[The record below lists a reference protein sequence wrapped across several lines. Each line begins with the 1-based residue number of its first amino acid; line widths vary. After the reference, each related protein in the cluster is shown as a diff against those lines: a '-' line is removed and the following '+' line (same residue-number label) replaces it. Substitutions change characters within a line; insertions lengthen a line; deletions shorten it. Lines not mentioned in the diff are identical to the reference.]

1 MRQVQVQELDVIGC
15 ITMQTTTPLKIL
27 ILLFLLTP
35 ALQTLLLT
43 LLLVQVQ
50 LQDRQAVM
58 EQAMLL
64 TITQ

>member
-1 MRQVQVQELDVIGC
+1 MLRVQVQELDVIGC
-15 ITMQTTTPLKIL
+15 KTMQTTTPLKIL

-35 ALQTLLLT
+35 ALQTPLLT
-43 LLLVQVQ
+43 LLLVQWE
-50 LQDRQAVM
+50 LLDRQAVM